1 MVNGDV
7 YSGIYFGASLDTN
20 RPAHMLKMV
29 QQMKSVGKGE
39 SNGAHEDSF
48 AYVGAGEDH
57 AMSFD
62 FKDVI
67 DLAFE
72 GVPFGT
78 PEKIQNGRLT
88 RVPWNTIS

>member
-1 MVNGDV
+1 
-7 YSGIYFGASLDTN
+7 
-20 RPAHMLKMV
+20 MLKMV

-57 AMSFD
+57 TMSFE

-72 GVPFGT
+72 GVPFGI
-78 PEKIQNGRLT
+78 PDKPQNGRLM
-88 RVPWNTIS
+88 RLLWNTIS

>member
-1 MVNGDV
+1 
-7 YSGIYFGASLDTN
+7 
-20 RPAHMLKMV
+20 MLKMV
-29 QQMKSVGKGE
+29 QQMKSVGKVE

-72 GVPFGT
+72 GVPLGT
-78 PEKIQNGRLT
+78 QEKIQNGRLT
-88 RVPWNTIS
+88 RVPSNAIS

>member
-20 RPAHMLKMV
+20 RPAHLLKMV
-29 QQMKSVGKGE
+29 QHMKSVGKGE

-78 PEKIQNGRLT
+78 PDKTQNGRIM
-88 RVPWNTIS
+88 RMPWNTIS